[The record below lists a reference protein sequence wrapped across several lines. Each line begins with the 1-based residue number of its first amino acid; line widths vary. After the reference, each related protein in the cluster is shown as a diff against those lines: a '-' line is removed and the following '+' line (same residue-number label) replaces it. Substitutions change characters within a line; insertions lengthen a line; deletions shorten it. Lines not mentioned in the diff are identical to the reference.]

1 MTMSEERNKLFS
13 NSFFTQ
19 LNTSNPLP
27 GYPSEG
33 EGYMLKQHDKEKLFC
48 NWLDPSDYNVDDN
61 VLCTMFLILTRQRQL
76 FLYFIEGTSRPGVS
90 SALNVLFHV
99 SCAYSALYIV
109 IDNREIIPYLEKRQE
124 KRTKTTKYL
133 KKKKHRC
140 SSLVTI
146 KARQC

>member
-1 MTMSEERNKLFS
+1 
-13 NSFFTQ
+13 
-19 LNTSNPLP
+19 
-27 GYPSEG
+27 
-33 EGYMLKQHDKEKLFC
+33 MLKQRDKEKLFR

-109 IDNREIIPYLEKRQE
+109 IDNWEIIPYLEKRQE

-146 KARQC
+146 KAQQC